1 MQDHPF
7 LVSIRSRIAYILIWL
22 FISLAWFLFE
32 VATYRIKPALALTDS
47 LFLNG
52 SFSLIAI
59 GLYYTVKFGT
69 IEKNKPSVLLQHLAG
84 MVATIALWLLL
95 CFLFVILIDQDG
107 NSYHDFFRTTF
118 PLRIAAGVFYYGIIV
133 LLYYL
138 IIYYQN
144 FKETATREA
153 ELKALVRETEL
164 SVLRSQIKPH
174 FLFNSLN
181 SISSLT
187 LTQPDAAREMIIK
200 LSDFLRYS
208 LGESERKLVPLK
220 AEIDFIRLYLDI
232 EKVRFGDKL
241 VAEWDIPEKC
251 MESKLPNMILQ
262 PVYENAIKHGVYE
275 SQEVVFIRT
284 ACRSDQNELILTIK
298 NNFDPESIPRKGK
311 GMGLEN
317 IRKRMQLIYQRDD
330 LVTVTRKDSVFSVTL
345 RVPQGDYS

>member
-7 LVSIRSRIAYILIWL
+7 LVSIRSRIAYVLIWL
-22 FISLAWFLFE
+22 FISLAWFFFE
-32 VATYRIKPALALTDS
+32 VATYRIRPGMALADS
-47 LFLNG
+47 LFLNA
-52 SFSLIAI
+52 SFSLISI

-69 IEKNKPSVLLQHLAG
+69 IEKNLLSVFLQHFAG
-84 MVATIALWLLL
+84 MVVTITLWLLF
-95 CFLFVILIDQDG
+95 CYLFVILIEQEE
-107 NSYHDFFRTTF
+107 NSYQQFFRTTF
-118 PLRIAAGVFYYGIIV
+118 SLRIAAGVFYYGIIV

-144 FKETATREA
+144 FRETATREA

-208 LGESERKLVPLK
+208 LGESERALVPLK

-251 MESKLPNMILQ
+251 LESKLPNMILQ

-275 SQEVVFIRT
+275 SQEVVLIRT
-284 ACRSDQNELILTIK
+284 VCRSDGNDLVLIIE
-298 NNFDPESIPRKGK
+298 NNFDPESLPRKGK

-317 IRKRMQLIYQRDD
+317 IRKRMHLIYRRDD
-330 LVTVTRKDSVFSVTL
+330 LLNVVRRNSVFSVEL
-345 RVPQGDYS
+345 RVPQGDYH